1 MTSKPKSRY
10 SLTYSYVYT
19 ISHLKHYSLSTQLL
33 KRFHQTY
40 ECYVTFTSSLAGL
53 MYNRLETTYY
63 LRSIYMPTAK
73 STTYPT
79 ISESST
85 KTQSTFY
92 KNSNDPTQDEI
103 YHVVLAY
110 PHYVRFHYYN
120 HSLISMCNYNNC
132 TTCPFTTSSSGCCFL
147 DLINSGTYSRLQ
159 QSHPELFL

>member
-10 SLTYSYVYT
+10 SLTHNYVYT
-19 ISHLKHYSLSTQLL
+19 ISHLKHYSLPTQLL

-40 ECYVTFTSSLAGL
+40 ECYVTFTYSLAGL
-53 MYNRLETTYY
+53 VHNRLETTRY
-63 LRSIYMPTAK
+63 LRSIYMSTAK

-79 ISESST
+79 INESST

-92 KNSNDPTQDEI
+92 KNSNDPAQDEI

-110 PHYVRFHYYN
+110 PHYVRFQYYN
-120 HSLISMCNYNNC
+120 HGLISMCNYSDC
-132 TTCPFTTSSSGCCFL
+132 TTCPFTTPSSRHCFL

-159 QSHPELFL
+159 QSHPELLL

>member
-1 MTSKPKSRY
+1 MTSKPKSIY

-19 ISHLKHYSLSTQLL
+19 ISHLKHYSLLIQLL
-33 KRFHQTY
+33 KHFHQTY
-40 ECYVTFTSSLAGL
+40 ECYVTFTYSLAGL
-53 MYNRLETTYY
+53 MHNRLEATHY
-63 LRSIYMPTAK
+63 LRIIYMPTAK

-79 ISESST
+79 INESST

-110 PHYVRFHYYN
+110 PHYVNFYYYN
-120 HSLISMCNYNNC
+120 HGLLSMCNYGNC
-132 TTCPFTTSSSGCCFL
+132 STCPFTTPSSGHCFL
-147 DLINSGTYSRLQ
+147 DLINSDTYSRLQ